1 MHRPLANLRN
11 AIKDIPQV
19 VKRELGPQLLG
30 VFFMRGLGSLGITNI
45 TAYKNGD
52 LIGAVVAIDVDIFLY
67 RTANEWSTWK
77 ENIPFRPVQDIRLE
91 LLIAQQAENNRKSAL
106 QYMLLHEFGHILT
119 ASSEMM
125 PD

>member
-1 MHRPLANLRN
+1 VHRPLANLRN

>member
-1 MHRPLANLRN
+1 
-11 AIKDIPQV
+11 
-19 VKRELGPQLLG
+19 
-30 VFFMRGLGSLGITNI
+30 MRGLGSLGITNI